1 MQPTKRS
8 DTRDFLIRGLSTEVA
23 DKLKVAASLHRQ
35 PMKDYL
41 IEVLAAHVMELE
53 RRGINLSLPKRR

>member
-1 MQPTKRS
+1 MPPVHRN
-8 DTRDFLIRGLSTEVA
+8 TRDFLIRGLPLELA
-23 DKLKVAASLHRQ
+23 DKLKVAASLHRK

-41 IEVLAAHVMELE
+41 TELLTTHVAELE